1 MQWFPSAAAQRGCE
15 VVTRATLLAG
25 ALVFA
30 VAVGV
35 PAASLAQSS
44 RFTLGSGS
52 GGPGHSV
59 GLPIYLTLPKDSEFE
74 RIIAIVEPTAAL
86 AYDRVEAMEE
96 NSVVLRAKESA
107 PGTDGKRRVE
117 ITLEGG
123 QGKPLQTG
131 LAGMIYFTIDQDA
144 RPQMAS
150 LPVSEVK
157 GFPKGSRVA
166 ENLRGDQGSVTVYE
180 PGTEPVMTCFF
191 FTH

>member
-1 MQWFPSAAAQRGCE
+1 M
-15 VVTRATLLAG
+15 TRSTLVAG

-30 VAVGV
+30 VSVVG
-35 PAASLAQSS
+35 ATASLAQSG

-52 GGPGHSV
+52 GAAGHSI
-59 GLPIYLTLPKDSEFE
+59 GLPIYLTLPKDSQFE
-74 RIIAIVEPTAAL
+74 RIIAILRPPAAL
-86 AYDRVEAMEE
+86 AYDRVEGMED
-96 NSVVLRAKESA
+96 NDVAIKVQESA
-107 PGTDGKRRVE
+107 RRTGGDRSVE
-117 ITLEGG
+117 ITLEGEK
-123 QGKPLQTG
+123 GKPLQTG
-131 LAGMIYFTIDQDA
+131 MAGLIFFTIEKDA

-166 ENLRGDQGSVTVYE
+166 ENLRGDRGSVTVYE